1 MGHKLLIVLAL
12 ALASAAAAAPAPKK
26 APSAHAPSAEV
37 KQLLENCDAHKFE
50 TIVETVVDG
59 QPHRSKVKLCG
70 KDGQSDAD
78 WIGTLKD
85 AIAKLDANKEMEAG
99 VRGQIVTAI
108 NAEIARLQ
116 SGAAT
121 QSAVLAN
128 DPSFGKSVPSIAGE
142 YSSLPPL
149 PAAPPPPPKV
159 LAPTVSSV
167 IARPTMPVRNM
178 PVAAAPA
185 AAASL
190 AIAPSGPAPKLSFTC
205 FSPGDLGGDAPC
217 TGFDRETKLTV
228 RAQSDVPA
236 GVALRFLRNGD
247 RRAEVDLAQL
257 HRGKS
262 LRIALPSAVCA
273 GVSDGSLQLQIV
285 QNGAE
290 VKSEGPYSLR
300 C

>member
-1 MGHKLLIVLAL
+1 MIVLAL
-12 ALASAAAAAPAPKK
+12 ALGSTAAAAAPPKK
-26 APSAHAPSAEV
+26 TPPADGPNAEV

-50 TIVETVVDG
+50 TTVDTVVDG
-59 QPHRSKVKLCG
+59 QPHRSKVKMCG

-85 AIAKLDANKEMEAG
+85 AIAKLDANKKMDPA
-99 VRGQIVTAI
+99 VRAQIVTAV
-108 NAEIARLQ
+108 NAEIARVQ
-116 SGAAT
+116 AAAT
-121 QSAVLAN
+121 SQQTVLAE
-128 DPSFGKSVPSIAGE
+128 DPGFGKETSSISRE

-159 LAPTVSSV
+159 LSPTVSSTLPQTTPMRT
-167 IARPTMPVRNM
+167 A
-178 PVAAAPA
+178 PVAVAPA
-185 AAASL
+185 AAASV
-190 AIAPSGPAPKLSFTC
+190 AMAPTGPAPKLSFTC

-217 TGFDRETKLTV
+217 TGFDRETTLTV

-273 GVSDGSLQLQIV
+273 GVSDGSLQLQVV
-285 QNGAE
+285 QNGAA
-290 VKSEGPYSLR
+290 VKSDGPYSLR

>member
-12 ALASAAAAAPAPKK
+12 AAGSAAAAAPAPKK
-26 APSAHAPSAEV
+26 GPPADAPSAQV

-50 TIVETVVDG
+50 TTVDRVVDG
-59 QPHRSKVKLCG
+59 QPHRSKVKMCG

-78 WIGTLKD
+78 WIVTLKD
-85 AIAKLDANKEMEAG
+85 AIAKLDANKEMDPA
-99 VRGQIVTAI
+99 VRAQIVTAV
-108 NAEIARLQ
+108 NAEIARIQ
-116 SGAAT
+116 AEAPRHT
-121 QSAVLAN
+121 ALAN
-128 DPSFGKSVPSIAGE
+128 DPGFGKEAPSISSE

-159 LAPTVSSV
+159 LGPAVSSAV
-167 IARPTMPVRNM
+167 PPATRPIRTPVTT
-178 PVAAAPA
+178 APA
-185 AAASL
+185 ASTSVAML
-190 AIAPSGPAPKLSFTC
+190 PSGPAPKLSFTC

-217 TGFDRETKLTV
+217 TGFDRETTLTV
-228 RAQSDVPA
+228 HAQGEVPA
-236 GVALRFLRNGD
+236 GVRLRFLRNGD

-273 GVSDGSLQLQIV
+273 GVGDGSLQLQVV

-290 VKSEGPYSLR
+290 VKSDGPYSLR